1 MAYQKFLTV
10 LIGASLLLTVLGYAY
25 AQQKSPP
32 TNPTEPINGIP
43 KITPKIEYCEGQI
56 DLSTGSNNNFIAK
69 SAGSIENSTNNPPD
83 WYSKNQTLYAVST
96 SPWISTPPVNVN
108 AMWITPFTD
117 PTHTKPQG
125 FGDFDAFI
133 DFYAPAPGIIK
144 LYVAADDK
152 TTLTLDSNTIGSHS
166 GFGSFSTF
174 TASVKSGSHTL
185 HAFVDDVGQA
195 ITGLLV
201 IGWYCPDKILPE
213 EVIVKNLHFSAEV
226 NNLTI
231 LKTPRTQW
239 VLLKEMSCLI
249 QESDAW
255 EADRSGAIKVY
266 VKGVDMDGKQKEAT
280 IGCEDQKPVFN
291 AADPMLWLP
300 PASEIKISTND
311 GGIFEVDL
319 WTQIYGQTYNN
330 HP

>member
-32 TNPTEPINGIP
+32 TNPTEPTNDIP
-43 KITPKIEYCEGQI
+43 KITLPKIEYCEGQI

-69 SAGSIENSTNNPPD
+69 SAGSKEDSTNNSPD
-83 WYSKNQTLYAVST
+83 WYSKSQTLYAVNHYSAWYNP
-96 SPWISTPPVNVN
+96 SN

-117 PTHTKPQG
+117 STHTNPQG

-133 DFYAPAPGIIK
+133 DFYAPVPGTIK
-144 LYVAADDK
+144 LYVSVDDK
-152 TTLTLDSNTIGSHS
+152 TTLTLDSSTIGSHS
-166 GFGSFSTF
+166 GYGTLSTF
-174 TASVKSGSHTL
+174 TASVNSGSHTL

-201 IGWYCPDKILPE
+201 IGWYCPDKIVPE

-280 IGCEDQKPVFN
+280 IGCEGQKPVFN

-300 PASEIKISTND
+300 PSSEIKVSTND

>member
-1 MAYQKFLTV
+1 MAATKLTIA
-10 LIGASLLLTVLGYAY
+10 IGAILLLAVLGYAY
-25 AQQKSPP
+25 AQKPIEQPPKEP
-32 TNPTEPINGIP
+32 TNGVNVNI
-43 KITPKIEYCEGQI
+43 KYEYCEGQI

-69 SAGSIENSTNNPPD
+69 SAGSTEDSTNNPPD
-83 WYSKNQTLYAVST
+83 WYSSKNQTLYAVSAG
-96 SPWISTPPVNVN
+96 PWFSAPPVNVN
-108 AMWITPFTD
+108 AMWITPFVD
-117 PTHTKPQG
+117 STHTKPEG

-133 DFYAPAPGIIK
+133 SFHAPASGTIK

-152 TTLTLDSNTIGSHS
+152 TTLKLDDNPIGSHS
-166 GFGSFSTF
+166 GYGSFSTF
-174 TASVKSGSHTL
+174 NASVSPGSHTL
-185 HAFVDDVGQA
+185 HAFVDDIGQA

-201 IGWYCPDKILPE
+201 IGWYCPEKIVPE

-226 NNLTI
+226 NGLTI

-255 EADRSGAIKVY
+255 EADKVGAIKVY
-266 VKGVDMDGKQKEAT
+266 IKGVDMYGKQKEAS
-280 IGCEDQKPVFN
+280 IGCEGQKPVFN
-291 AADPMLWLP
+291 AGDPMLWLP

-319 WTQIYGQTYNN
+319 WAQIYGQAYNK